1 MNDGLFDIGTTT
13 TSTNNNTTRQSHH
26 THLVFQV
33 PGRLAVAH
41 ENERVLVGGL
51 EREKGR
57 TQRAHGTTQRGAGD
71 GKHAGIDNEGGT
83 GGRWYTGQTAHKNG
97 LGFAS
102 SVAKV
107 VCVMD
112 GRRRIEF
119 MVFIASNVGK

>member
-57 TQRAHGTTQRGAGD
+57 T
-71 GKHAGIDNEGGT
+71 
-83 GGRWYTGQTAHKNG
+83 
-97 LGFAS
+97 
-102 SVAKV
+102 
-107 VCVMD
+107 
-112 GRRRIEF
+112 
-119 MVFIASNVGK
+119 